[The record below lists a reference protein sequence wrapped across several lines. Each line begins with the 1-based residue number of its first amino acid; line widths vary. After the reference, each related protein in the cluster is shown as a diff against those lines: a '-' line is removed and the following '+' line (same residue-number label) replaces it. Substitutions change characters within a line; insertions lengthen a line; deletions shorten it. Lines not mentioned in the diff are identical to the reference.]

1 MGRAKAH
8 PKVLRCVMPRT
19 AAVCGLAALAGLA
32 VAAWLWASR
41 HELRFSVF
49 HDSAPVER
57 LWRARYVRRAL
68 AGWFLSSMRAET
80 AESAPDGVPCA
91 AEPVGVSVGSD
102 GGPVTVADL
111 RAYYKSRQPPKVCVV
126 SLSVGRKD
134 PSMIL
139 TQSVGTGMHFSRLPS
154 DPDSYWA
161 KGAASPPP
169 QICSSRAWDAAP
181 ASASATPLAHWIVLD
196 VDSRPHPE
204 AAALSDV
211 VTVVKAGGALSDP
224 LAAAALDRRQ
234 AEFWRCSAAL
244 AEWQAA
250 AEAIAGNSS
259 FRAGVESQ
267 LAALAARGGTGSAL
281 WASEPEQRRSHPTGR
296 GIPAGAGPAGGG
308 LRSGGPRGDGPVDD
322 ATALLLRWG
331 QLTSLPPLGPGAPL
345 GPLPSPPAA
354 CTPFAA
360 FALRRDLNARGTRL
374 SRRSPWRQWP
384 RLHSRHAKATLD
396 YALALDVCSNAVGAE
411 LAVVLEDD
419 AVMTRGWLNK
429 LLLSVVPRAAEL
441 AADDEAAHPPG
452 TENGPAEARL
462 SLPGADSEPWK
473 FRFHEGPAMAAPL
486 RERPSLAARV
496 AAGTASASASAVSGE
511 EDAAGGA
518 EGAVFTPLEGSED
531 DDVLRLD
538 PAAAASAAA
547 ARRSDAFE
555 ADASSALQRR
565 VTWVK
570 LFYPDF
576 LEQWGEGDIPG
587 MVAGPT
593 AFGVAVLL
601 CSCWALGLVECGP
614 AGPCPTGRAARMSSG
629 SGGGGGGGRGGCS
642 EVDSRCW
649 FCGLWCCCCAGCCGG
664 LDGGSGTRHGP
675 RQGER
680 GGASCSSPGSLS
692 AASHRSD
699 ASDLAPALRSPSSTQ
714 GRVPNSACTLEARC
728 AGQPTPQRWAGSRAP
743 SRRAATVELSKVHT
757 VLRAGCLE
765 LRCSCGCCATK
776 QRRGSH
782 ADSDSVGSEGSPP
795 QGEAADAEAA
805 FAGASITRRAMPPQ
819 SGPEVSPLP

>member
-234 AEFWRCSAAL
+234 AEFWR
-244 AEWQAA
+244 
-250 AEAIAGNSS
+250 
-259 FRAGVESQ
+259 
-267 LAALAARGGTGSAL
+267 
-281 WASEPEQRRSHPTGR
+281 
-296 GIPAGAGPAGGG
+296 
-308 LRSGGPRGDGPVDD
+308 
-322 ATALLLRWG
+322 
-331 QLTSLPPLGPGAPL
+331 
-345 GPLPSPPAA
+345 
-354 CTPFAA
+354 
-360 FALRRDLNARGTRL
+360 
-374 SRRSPWRQWP
+374 
-384 RLHSRHAKATLD
+384 RHAKATLD

-511 EDAAGGA
+511 EDAAGVP

-614 AGPCPTGRAARMSSG
+614 AGPLSACVLAGAVLTAALMGAGRAAVTRYPWQQPGVQPIASGCCIVATLFPRQSARQLSFELRTFWASEADFSDFSLPFAAEAHHPGGLRLIAVPHLAQHIGFVSTQPGMPAAIDGALNNGTAAPSDAKSSG
-629 SGGGGGGGRGGCS
+629 VTALAGTDPPAPDASPSGAEPSPVPPSPGP
-642 EVDSRCW
+642 
-649 FCGLWCCCCAGCCGG
+649 LM
-664 LDGGSGTRHGP
+664 LDGGPPPEPPEFESDMASAPPGRASWARVHGWAWSHMDTAP
-675 RQGER
+675 WARQFYGDDFGYSAWFDQPACGE
-680 GGASCSSPGSLS
+680 
-692 AASHRSD
+692 
-699 ASDLAPALRSPSSTQ
+699 
-714 GRVPNSACTLEARC
+714 
-728 AGQPTPQRWAGSRAP
+728 
-743 SRRAATVELSKVHT
+743 VELGGGPD
-757 VLRAGCLE
+757 GC
-765 LRCSCGCCATK
+765 
-776 QRRGSH
+776 
-782 ADSDSVGSEGSPP
+782 P
-795 QGEAADAEAA
+795 AE
-805 FAGASITRRAMPPQ
+805 
-819 SGPEVSPLP
+819 

>member
-259 FRAGVESQ
+259 FRAGV
-267 LAALAARGGTGSAL
+267 
-281 WASEPEQRRSHPTGR
+281 
-296 GIPAGAGPAGGG
+296 
-308 LRSGGPRGDGPVDD
+308 D
-322 ATALLLRWG
+322 
-331 QLTSLPPLGPGAPL
+331 
-345 GPLPSPPAA
+345 
-354 CTPFAA
+354 
-360 FALRRDLNARGTRL
+360 
-374 SRRSPWRQWP
+374 
-384 RLHSRHAKATLD
+384 RHAKATLD

-511 EDAAGGA
+511 EDAAGVP

-601 CSCWALGLVECGP
+601 CSCWALGLVEVHGWAWSHMDTAPWARQFYGDDFGYSAWFDQPACGEVEL
-614 AGPCPTGRAARMSSG
+614 
-629 SGGGGGGGRGGCS
+629 GGGPDGC
-642 EVDSRCW
+642 
-649 FCGLWCCCCAGCCGG
+649 
-664 LDGGSGTRHGP
+664 
-675 RQGER
+675 
-680 GGASCSSPGSLS
+680 
-692 AASHRSD
+692 
-699 ASDLAPALRSPSSTQ
+699 PA
-714 GRVPNSACTLEARC
+714 E
-728 AGQPTPQRWAGSRAP
+728 
-743 SRRAATVELSKVHT
+743 
-757 VLRAGCLE
+757 
-765 LRCSCGCCATK
+765 
-776 QRRGSH
+776 
-782 ADSDSVGSEGSPP
+782 
-795 QGEAADAEAA
+795 
-805 FAGASITRRAMPPQ
+805 
-819 SGPEVSPLP
+819 